1 MLLNATTFTIGLLYA
16 AYLWQRHGSAAARA
30 AITANLLLG
39 IPQIIGYHARTL
51 AETADLLD
59 RTITYGD

>member
-1 MLLNATTFTIGLLYA
+1 MTYYLFTRLPLPPPS
-16 AYLWQRHGSAAARA
+16 W
-30 AITANLLLG
+30 
-39 IPQIIGYHARTL
+39 TL